1 MLWPT
6 GEALNG
12 SHVSQVPVLR
22 STRCTPP
29 TPLFCVQILPSTSSV
44 IGLVILTCEF
54 ARFNSGGRLQTC
66 IFSVLGSNFMIAPW
80 YIMPAH
86 RLPSLSVRSDRS
98 PCGEPFFGSGTGYSV
113 TLPVLGSSLPID
125 CSPKLEYHAMPSGSR
140 MTSCG
145 SINGRGRSYSVYTT
159 CVALPLGRGNV
170 LSG

>member
-29 TPLFCVQILPSTSSV
+29 TPLFCVQILPSISSV
-44 IGLVILTCEF
+44 IGLVILTWEF
-54 ARFNSGGRLQTC
+54 ARLSSGGRFHTC

-86 RLPSLSVRSDRS
+86 RLPSLSERSDRS

-113 TLPVLGSSLPID
+113 TLPVFGSSLPID
-125 CSPKLEYHAMPSGSR
+125 CSPKLEYHAMPEASSI
-140 MTSCG
+140 TSCG
-145 SINGRGRSYSVYTT
+145 SMVGRGRSYSVMMT
-159 CVALPLGRGNV
+159 CVARPLG
-170 LSG
+170 